1 MVQLAPSYHYYLKY
15 LMIGDS
21 DVGKTSLLHSFIEE
35 KYEEKHFSTIGVD
48 FKHKII
54 KNKDKI
60 IKLQIWDTAGQERFR
75 TLTKSYYKIAHGI
88 ILIYDVTNL
97 ESFENIKSWMDQI
110 KNNSGDNVI
119 KILVGNKIDMKDKRK
134 IPYSVGEQFAKE
146 NNIKFFETSSKE
158 YLNIQEIFFTLT
170 DDVMTKANKFNID
183 NGNYEKIILQKS
195 STIRN
200 ESMNSNIKRESCC
213 M

>member
-1 MVQLAPSYHYYLKY
+1 MVQLAQSYHYYLKY

-60 IKLQIWDTAGQERFR
+60 VKLQIWDTAGQERFR

-88 ILIYDVTNL
+88 ILIYDVTNP
-97 ESFENIKSWMDQI
+97 ESFENIKCWMDQI

-119 KILVGNKIDMKDKRK
+119 KILVGNKIDMKEKRK
-134 IPYSVGEQFAKE
+134 IPYAVGEQFAKE

-158 YLNIQEIFFTLT
+158 YINIREIFFTLT
-170 DDVMTKANKFNID
+170 DDVMTKANKSNID

-200 ESMNSNIKRESCC
+200 ESMSSNVKSESCC